1 MPAEGLFL
9 RRVLEEEDRVL
20 EGVEEE
26 GGGVRV
32 GVDLARLR
40 AEEDFTGVVRGAVE
54 GAEEVEEGVGGM
66 GEVVVR
72 PFWGLLTEGLHGC
85 QLLLIL
91 FHSLLLSS
99 SSCVVACLA
108 AQEGK
113 VVKVKP
119 PSTSLFSPHASS
131 FYSTN
136 NIVLPLILPLY
147 LLYSSL

>member
-72 PFWGLLTEGLHGC
+72 PFWDC
-85 QLLLIL
+85 SRRA
-91 FHSLLLSS
+91 FMA
-99 SSCVVACLA
+99 VN
-108 AQEGK
+108 
-113 VVKVKP
+113 
-119 PSTSLFSPHASS
+119 F
-131 FYSTN
+131 F
-136 NIVLPLILPLY
+136 
-147 LLYSSL
+147 